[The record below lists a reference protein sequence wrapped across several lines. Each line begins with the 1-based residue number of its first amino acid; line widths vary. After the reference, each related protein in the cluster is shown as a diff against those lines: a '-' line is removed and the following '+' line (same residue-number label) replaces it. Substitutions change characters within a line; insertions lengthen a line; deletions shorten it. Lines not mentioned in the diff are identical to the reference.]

1 MRKSMFLVGA
11 GIGFILGS
19 RSGRG
24 PYQQLESKVREIT
37 RRPEVRNKVE
47 QLKDTAKDQAAAAAQ
62 KKTSRSQAAAGDSPV
77 TPPTPTPQS
86 YADPQDLQFSTA
98 AARKEEI
105 VDDLLAQGV
114 PPADMAQ
121 KEEELR
127 EAGALHEPP
136 AGNKAKPAK
145 TADPTGR
152 RPVADKQQHDG
163 DRGDG

>member
-77 TPPTPTPQS
+77 TPPDPSPQS

-114 PPADMAQ
+114 PPADMEQ

-127 EAGALHEPP
+127 ETGALPSRPP
-136 AGNKAKPAK
+136 ATRRNQPK
-145 TADPTGR
+145 TADPTLGRLAAGR
-152 RPVADKQQHDG
+152 RQATT
-163 DRGDG
+163 

>member
-1 MRKSMFLVGA
+1 MRKAMFLMGA

-37 RRPEVRNKVE
+37 RHPEVQEEVE

-62 KKTSRSQAAAGDSPV
+62 KTSWSQATPGDSAV
-77 TPPTPTPQS
+77 TPPAPTPDS

-105 VDDLLAQGV
+105 VDDLLARGV
-114 PPADMAQ
+114 PPADMEQ
-121 KEEELR
+121 QEEELR
-127 EAGALHEPP
+127 ETGALSEPP

-145 TADPTGR
+145 NR
-152 RPVADKQQHDG
+152 
-163 DRGDG
+163 

>member
-24 PYQQLESKVREIT
+24 PYQQMESTVREIT
-37 RRPEVRNKVE
+37 RRPEVHDKVE
-47 QLKDTAKDQAAAAAQ
+47 HVKDTAKDQAAAAAQ
-62 KKTSRSQAAAGDSPV
+62 KMGWSRATTSDSPV
-77 TPPTPTPQS
+77 TPPAPTPQS

-114 PPADMAQ
+114 PPADMEQ

-127 EAGALHEPP
+127 ETGALPEPP
-136 AGNKAKPAK
+136 AGNKAKPTK
-145 TADPTGR
+145 NG
-152 RPVADKQQHDG
+152 
-163 DRGDG
+163 